1 MDARPTIMR
10 KASLSFSIRTSFVL
24 VTAFAVYLGFA
35 VNNASQQRK
44 AVKAIEALGG
54 VVRYNWQHVPD
65 CGFHQANDLA
75 IREPSGPKWLRQ
87 LIGDDYFQ
95 NVEMVNLAYL
105 PPPTESEMFDEA
117 QRIKCLRGLKEL
129 WLWPSVSNGTL
140 ERVRAELPG
149 VAVRLYPPSP

>member
-1 MDARPTIMR
+1 MRRAR
-10 KASLSFSIRTSFVL
+10 LSFSLRTSFVL
-24 VTAFAVYLGFA
+24 VIVFAVYLGFA

-75 IREPSGPKWLRQ
+75 IGEPSGPKWLRR

-95 NVEMVNLAYL
+95 NVEMANLAYL
-105 PPPTESEMFDEA
+105 PPPTESEMFEEA

-149 VAVRLYPPSP
+149 VTVRLYPPSP

>member
-1 MDARPTIMR
+1 MPKAR
-10 KASLSFSIRTSFVL
+10 LSFNLRTSLVL
-24 VTAFAVYLGFA
+24 VTAFAVYLGIA
-35 VNNASQQRK
+35 VNKASQQRK

-54 VVRYNWQHVPD
+54 AVRYNWQHVPD

-75 IREPSGPKWLRQ
+75 IGEPSGPEWLRR

-95 NVEMVNLAYL
+95 NVEMVNLAHL
-105 PPPTESEMFDEA
+105 PPPSESEILGEV
-117 QRIKCLRGLKEL
+117 QRIKCLRSLKEL
-129 WLWPSVSNGTL
+129 WLWRSVASGTL